1 MTLPYLY
8 IFEVCIC
15 IHANLDRCLSDSWFQ
30 YQIIYSEWNTL
41 INSLTIFGQRIYKLP
56 QTLKSCVRMKSFR
69 LALKHFISAARFYS
83 VQKYLLSPF
92 LSTFCIPEYLFCLI
106 TLHKLYSF
114 TKTKGWNVTHRTKK
128 LSKIIKSTRKLMNKK
143 IFNSNVPVL
152 HLSWT
157 RKASILILP
166 S

>member
-56 QTLKSCVRMKSFR
+56 QTFKSCVRMKSFR
-69 LALKHFISAARFYS
+69 LALKHFISAAS
-83 VQKYLLSPF
+83 VLLCAEVF
-92 LSTFCIPEYLFCLI
+92 IE
-106 TLHKLYSF
+106 
-114 TKTKGWNVTHRTKK
+114 
-128 LSKIIKSTRKLMNKK
+128 
-143 IFNSNVPVL
+143 
-152 HLSWT
+152 
-157 RKASILILP
+157 SILIYFLYSRISFLFNYP
-166 S
+166 AQTLFVYENEGLKCYSQNEKTK